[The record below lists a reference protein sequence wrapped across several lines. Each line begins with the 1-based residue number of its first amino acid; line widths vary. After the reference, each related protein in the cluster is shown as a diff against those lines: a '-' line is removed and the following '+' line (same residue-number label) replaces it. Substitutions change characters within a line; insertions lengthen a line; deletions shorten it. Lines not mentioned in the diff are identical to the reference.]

1 MTKIVA
7 LLDKPS
13 THSMGAVPIVLRS
26 ESGTLM
32 VSGMKGGL
40 RPIAEEDLRELVD
53 SNQAMPA
60 AGTVTSSPETN
71 LLAMWIG
78 SDFASRAEMLQVSTS
93 PIGPHDLFAAT
104 TGRFWL
110 GPPEEVY
117 VRLIT
122 WIEKAFRRVVASSN
136 AELARLMIKV
146 MPDHE
151 LTRAAVWFTTP
162 KTARAEL
169 LEWYE
174 RIERDANRTADAAGL
189 ARRYQSLCTHPP
201 FRDVK
206 VVLVSGKAGTGHREA
221 AQRLTKQLTDLHRKA
236 AMVSFGQY
244 LRKRWMVQYGREATQ
259 RELQQL
265 GQELV
270 TTTPFLF
277 AREVVSQQPSSV
289 EFLVVDGVRHHIIR
303 EALQFMFDA
312 DKKLFGVEAPEQQVR
327 QRLLLREGKNAD
339 TVQEIMND
347 PTELEIPDLIRI
359 ANQVIPYDDSFRLD
373 EEKLREAAS
382 EAAVA

>member
-1 MTKIVA
+1 MTRIVA

-26 ESGTLM
+26 ESDTLI
-32 VSGMKGGL
+32 VSGMKGGH
-40 RPIAEEDLRELVD
+40 RPIAEEDLRELIS

-60 AGTVTSSPETN
+60 AGTVTSSREPN

-93 PIGPHDLFAAT
+93 AIGPSDLFAVAA
-104 TGRFWL
+104 GRFWL

-117 VRLIT
+117 VRLVT

-169 LEWYE
+169 LQWYV
-174 RIERDANRTADAAGL
+174 RIDRDANRTANPADL
-189 ARRYQSLCTHPP
+189 ARRYESLCAHPP
-201 FRDVK
+201 FSGVK

-221 AQRLTKQLTDLHRKA
+221 AQRLTSQLTDLHRKA

-244 LRKRWMVQYGREATQ
+244 LRQRWIVQHGREASQ

-277 AREVVSQQPSSV
+277 AREVVSQRPSSI

-303 EALQFMFDA
+303 DALQFMFDA
-312 DKKLFGVEAPEQQVR
+312 DKKLFAVKAPEQQVR
-327 QRLLLREGKNAD
+327 QRLLLREGENAD
-339 TVQEIMND
+339 VVREIMND

-373 EEKLREAAS
+373 EEKLREAS